1 MKDTQ
6 GVQIQ
11 GVQNAQ
17 VELHQ
22 IEERTDLMQFREGLQ
37 EHHVAELVDVL
48 KQGSELDPVTLWED
62 PETGARVLVDGHHR
76 LAAYRRVEWSKPIPS
91 QVHHCDLKAAR
102 LLAMGENGKARL
114 QFTKTERQNAAWALV
129 CDGSTDQWTYSRA
142 ELASASG
149 VGDGTVATMRRTRK
163 QIEKQG
169 GYLDPSWHRT
179 LKSKRDVA
187 PSDDDRDAWVQA
199 NTAKLDDKVGS
210 YLGFYARNHS
220 DAVVNVVLNRCH
232 HECRRQLYDELMAEF
247 EPDRLEASEDY

>member
-11 GVQNAQ
+11 GVHFAQ
-17 VELHQ
+17 VELHE

-37 EHHVAELVDVL
+37 DHHVTELVDVL
-48 KQGSELDPVTLWED
+48 KQGRELDPVTLWEE
-62 PETGARVLVDGHHR
+62 PETGATVLVDGHHR
-76 LAAYRRVEWSKPIPS
+76 LAAYRRAEWPKPIPS
-91 QVHHCDLKAAR
+91 QVHHCDRKAAR

-129 CDGSTDQWTYSRA
+129 CDGSSDQWLYSQKEIHEA
-142 ELASASG
+142 TGAS
-149 VGDGTVATMRRTRK
+149 VRNIVTMRNTRK
-163 QIEKQG
+163 EIEEQG
-169 GYLDPSWHRT
+169 GDFDPSWHRT
-179 LKSKRDVA
+179 LKFKRDAV

-199 NTAKLDDKVGS
+199 NTAKLNDKVGS
-210 YLGFYARNHS
+210 YLGFYARNHP

-232 HECRRQLYDELMAEF
+232 HECRRQLYEELMGEF